1 METEKQVFD
10 RQMFAGWAEMVGHRE
25 GFYQTLLVP
34 PSPPLVHAVVVC
46 GDGPRPRTGPLSTL
60 FRQLEGRSQ
69 SKTMLRLKRPKLG
82 WQILLPCSRIL
93 VFLI

>member
-60 FRQLEGRSQ
+60 LGRSGGR
-69 SKTMLRLKRPKLG
+69 SKF
-82 WQILLPCSRIL
+82 LPES
-93 VFLI
+93 FGS